1 MRDRREK
8 APPFTLLFPLP
19 SDLRPTFDACYVGQG
34 RIYIYIFL
42 FFILV
47 NDNSNPEQLLLDSLQ
62 EHFI

>member
-19 SDLRPTFDACYVGQG
+19 SDPRPTFDACYVGQG
-34 RIYIYIFL
+34 RIY
-42 FFILV
+42 FFFFFFFLV
-47 NDNSNPEQLLLDSLQ
+47 NDHSNPEQLLLDSLQ